1 MMILIGIILTFVGI
15 GFYEFFNKDDKS
27 NVWLC
32 MLGFFTMLVGVLVI
46 AMSLGGEL

>member
-1 MMILIGIILTFVGI
+1 MVLIRIILTFVGI
-15 GFYEFFNKDDKS
+15 RFYESSNRDNKS

-32 MLGFFTMLVGVLVI
+32 ILGFFTMMTGILVI